1 MPRLFILAALAIAI
15 TVGSAAHPA
24 QAQVLDPAVHG
35 LKRLE
40 PLVFGIDGDGS
51 KMAPMEYKLKV
62 GQGYRWKIKA
72 SDLTEYALVAPAFIR
87 NIWIRKIEVG
97 EPAVEIKAVTF
108 DELEFENGGEAE
120 LFFVA
125 IRPGT
130 YEFGSKRMMERGV
143 VGKIIVE
150 SADAAPAKDKES
162 AEGAEKKPN
171 ETAKSDDNDG
181 DDGDDDNK

>member
-1 MPRLFILAALAIAI
+1 MPRVIAAALVTSLAFAAASL
-15 TVGSAAHPA
+15 GSA

-40 PLVFGIDGDGS
+40 PLQFGVDGDGS

-72 SDLTEYALVAPAFIR
+72 SDLTEYAFVAPAFIR
-87 NIWIRKIEVG
+87 NVWIRKIEAG
-97 EPAVEIKAVTF
+97 DIEIKAVTF

-120 LFFVA
+120 VFFVA

-130 YEFGSKRMMERGV
+130 YEFGSKGLMERGV

-150 SADAAPAKDKES
+150 ALDTPEDEAKPAE
-162 AEGAEKKPN
+162 EKK
-171 ETAKSDDNDG
+171 
-181 DDGDDDNK
+181 

>member
-1 MPRLFILAALAIAI
+1 MPRLFILAALISIAV
-15 TVGSAAHPA
+15 TASSAGHPA

-35 LKRLE
+35 LQRLE
-40 PLVFGIDGDGS
+40 PLVFGVDGDGS

-62 GQGYRWKIKA
+62 GQGYRWQIKA

-87 NIWIRKIEVG
+87 SIWIRKIEVG
-97 EPAVEIKAVTF
+97 EPAIEIKAVTF

-120 LFFVA
+120 VFFVA

-130 YEFGSKRMMERGV
+130 YEFGSKGLMERGV

-150 SADAAPAKDKES
+150 SADAAATDVKP
-162 AEGAEKKPN
+162 AEGADKKPD
-171 ETAKSDDNDG
+171 ESDGDD
-181 DDGDDDNK
+181 DDGDDK